1 MNHVLPNRLEQLF
14 KYGTSAHLA
23 GAMRGIEKEG
33 LRVDPAGTIS
43 RAPHP
48 PLLGAALTNRYITTD
63 FSESL
68 LELIT
73 PALADPAAALGFL
86 KTIHQYTY
94 AHLGEEILWASSMPC
109 RIADPAPIPIA
120 RFGTSNLGMMK
131 HRYRIG
137 LEHRYGKM
145 MQCIAG
151 IHYNFSLPETF
162 WVNYQEQLADRDP
175 VESFV
180 SSAYFAMLRNFRRH
194 SWLLL
199 YLFGASPALSRSFIN
214 GDTKHFDTLSDDTLF
229 LPYATSLRMSD
240 IGYSNAVQS
249 SINICFNE
257 LKTYLKT
264 LIAAIN
270 TSHPDYEKIGVIVDG
285 EYRQLSTTILQI
297 ENEYYSDVR
306 PKRVPE
312 PGESALQALRRGGVE
327 YVEIRSTDVNPLL
340 PLGIDLEQA
349 VFMDTFLI
357 GCLLMGD
364 EFITQEECGVIADN
378 HKKVTTRGRE
388 PRLLLSS
395 LKGDMLLER
404 EAQRLMQQLDLVAE
418 TLDHVHNTDIHRRS
432 VKAQREK
439 IEEPS
444 LTPSS
449 SVLQSLNSSGLNYS
463 EWVLEISK
471 QHRATIENMPKD
483 RAVMDMLTSESK
495 SSVDRQTQL
504 EASDSVDFET
514 FMQLYRTRNSAN

>member
-1 MNHVLPNRLEQLF
+1 
-14 KYGTSAHLA
+14 
-23 GAMRGIEKEG
+23 
-33 LRVDPAGTIS
+33 
-43 RAPHP
+43 
-48 PLLGAALTNRYITTD
+48 
-63 FSESL
+63 
-68 LELIT
+68 
-73 PALADPAAALGFL
+73 
-86 KTIHQYTY
+86 
-94 AHLGEEILWASSMPC
+94 MPC
-109 RIADPAPIPIA
+109 RIDDPAPIPIA
-120 RFGTSNLGMMK
+120 RFGTSNLGLMK

-151 IHYNFSLPETF
+151 IHYNFSLPEVF
-162 WVNYQEQLADRDP
+162 WLTYQEQLANRDS
-175 VESFV
+175 VKSFV

-214 GDTKHFDTLSDDTLF
+214 DDTNHFETLSDDTLF

-257 LKTYLKT
+257 LKTYVKT
-264 LIAAIN
+264 LIEAIN
-270 TSHPDYEKIGVIVDG
+270 TSHPDYEKIGVVVDG

-306 PKRVPE
+306 PKRVPQ

-364 EFITQEECGVIADN
+364 DFITQEECGVIADN

-388 PRLLLSS
+388 PRLLLSN
-395 LKGDMLLER
+395 LRGDILLEQ
-404 EAQRLMQQLDLVAE
+404 EAERLLQQLDLVAE
-418 TLDHVHNTDIHRRS
+418 TLDRVNHTDIHRRS
-432 VKAQREK
+432 IKAQFEK
-439 IEEPS
+439 IAEPS

-449 SVLQSLNSSGLNYS
+449 QVMQSLQKSGLDYT
-463 EWVLEISK
+463 EWVLEISR
-471 QHRATIENMPKD
+471 QHRETIEKMD
-483 RAVMDMLTSESK
+483 VDTAVMDTLTSESK
-495 SSVDRQTQL
+495 SSVDRQAQL
-504 EASDSVDFET
+504 EANDSVDFET
-514 FMQLYRTRNSAN
+514 FMQLYRTRNSVN